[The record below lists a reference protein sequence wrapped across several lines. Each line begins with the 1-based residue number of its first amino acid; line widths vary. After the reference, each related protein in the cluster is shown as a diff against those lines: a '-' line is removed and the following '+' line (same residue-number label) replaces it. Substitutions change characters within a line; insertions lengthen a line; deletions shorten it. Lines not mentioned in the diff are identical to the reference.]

1 VNLRLLEGS
10 YTNTKTERRSED
22 KNMIILWYFNWR
34 TAPGED
40 KRKGLKEIYEKV
52 KKAFEKTDVK
62 FLGPYGPLNERWNYV
77 WMFEAE
83 SFDKYMEVRM
93 KLGPA
98 PKEITN
104 HVHKLLFPDQF

>member
-1 VNLRLLEGS
+1 MGGCTS
-10 YTNTKTERRSED
+10 TKTERRGEG

-40 KRKGLKEIYEKV
+40 KSKGLKEFYEKV
-52 KKAFEKTDVK
+52 NKAFEKTDIK

-77 WMFEAE
+77 WVFEAE
-83 SFDKYMEVRM
+83 SFDKYAEVWM
-93 KLGPA
+93 ALGST

-104 HVHKLLFPDQF
+104 HVTTMLFPDQF